1 MDPVVFLGPS
11 LDRATAVRTLDAEYL
26 PPVARGDI
34 DALLARPQP
43 PCLIGIVDGR
53 FLGSLAVSPKE
64 VLRAVDA
71 GIAVY
76 GSSSM
81 GALRAAECG
90 PFGVTGIGRIHDAY
104 ACGAVDADDE
114 VALVY
119 DPDTLHATS
128 EPLIN
133 LRFAVRTGVAAGE
146 LDAAT
151 AERFLA
157 LAKSLYFP
165 DRTVANVLRM
175 LRAEGF
181 ATDGIAA
188 YFADRAPDAKAED
201 ALALLRALG
210 DHHANLTRGG
220 PPPAAGTPGHP
231 EGAPS

>member
-133 LRFAVRTGVAAGE
+133 LRSPQINPPAPISPPSPLPVAQHSPFI
-146 LDAAT
+146 T
-151 AERFLA
+151 
-157 LAKSLYFP
+157 
-165 DRTVANVLRM
+165 M
-175 LRAEGF
+175 LSGYLQRE
-181 ATDGIAA
+181 
-188 YFADRAPDAKAED
+188 PSPEP
-201 ALALLRALG
+201 
-210 DHHANLTRGG
+210 HG
-220 PPPAAGTPGHP
+220 PPPARWCVRDGRTFLLPPPRRPRGRRRRHLRTRIP
-231 EGAPS
+231 PRPPRWRPPSPSKPCWTR